1 MRDEQEQ
8 AFDPGIDCGFPVL
21 DLLLVRGVS
30 EGELGEEAVRLDRR
44 NNGGEPSGVR
54 KRVRIVGDVLFDE
67 RSKEAGLQSDVVHIL
82 EVIEGRH
89 WDRIGA

>member
-8 AFDPGIDCGFPVL
+8 ALDPGIDLGFPVL
-21 DLLLVRGVS
+21 DFLLARGFS
-30 EGELGEEAVRLDRR
+30 ERALGEEAVRLDPR
-44 NNGGEPSGVR
+44 NDGGEPSGVR
-54 KRVRIVGDVLFDE
+54 KRVRIVGDMLFDQ
-67 RSKEAGLQSDVVHIL
+67 RSKEAGLQSDIVHIL